1 MREFWTGDQEKI
13 LKTINKLIETN
24 APLQLYQK
32 SLPGYTVYARE
43 IIKKKK
49 DTLLLLF
56 KPGTSKISQENCFI
70 SFQPKGQPL
79 FGFEGVPLLESKQH
93 IVMLFPSEIY
103 RVQRRKHTRVETPGK
118 SKAIF
123 TFKNKH
129 RLNNC
134 KVKDFSMRGARLV
147 GEIFGD
153 VKKGD
158 VIEPISLSLCSR
170 YSDSEEKINLP
181 EATVTRV
188 VERPD
193 DETEL
198 GILFKVPQTNLDM
211 LDIVEVYIQ
220 MRKIEDD
227 NF

>member
-1 MREFWTGDQEKI
+1 MREFWTGDQDKI
-13 LKTINKLIETN
+13 MRTISRLIESK

-32 SLPGYTVYARE
+32 GLPAYTVYARE

-56 KPGTSKISQENCFI
+56 KPGTSKISQETCFI

-79 FGFEGVPLLESKQH
+79 YGFEGVPLIESKQH
-93 IVMLFPSEIY
+93 IVMLFPREIY
-103 RVQRRKHTRVETPGK
+103 RVQRRKYTRVSTPGK
-118 SKAIF
+118 SKAVF

-129 RLNNC
+129 RLHNC
-134 KVKDFSMRGARLV
+134 KVKDFSIHGARLT
-147 GEIFGD
+147 GEVYGD

-170 YSDSEEKINLP
+170 YSDSEERINLP

-188 VERPD
+188 IEKN

-198 GILFKVPQTNLDM
+198 GILFKIPQTNLD
-211 LDIVEVYIQ
+211 LTDIVEVYIQ

-227 NF
+227 SF